1 MERTTDDK
9 RSALLPS
16 HPSRTPLLCSSV
28 VTTAAPLLLAI
39 AGSSLTPLPC
49 AFSLAG
55 VSLGSLALCSIGIAN
70 NYTSVLM
77 VRAASRL
84 GVSGYEEVVLA
95 AGGRQALKWCRVA
108 LVILLFGS
116 MCGCL
121 AAIQETAGRAA
132 AELGARTGYALPL
145 WLSASGAGR
154 IAMLV
159 TLTVFVLLPLSL
171 ASLGEL
177 PCVSL
182 LGVVLMVAISVY
194 VVGSAV
200 TVRLLTTIPPAALS
214 RMTLI
219 GLPQGGMALTE
230 AASTFGYAVRAAA
243 KPPLACRDASGR
255 ALLYRPVLTTL
266 ALACPHAHPPPSPPC
281 TSIAQFYV
289 QPCAV
294 PLLRT
299 LPAGERGASTLVAA
313 LHVTFVATGIAYL
326 AVGLGGLFF
335 FGEGAVP
342 QDLLQG
348 FHGRVGGSLAAVFCV
363 YLMLCFSPTV
373 VPLRETLVR
382 LHYESSMHYF
392 LSESTPRAPRP
403 DGAVEAC
410 REPSPHRSREEVT
423 APPPRPAVLPPVQ
436 NALLTASLVGLALG
450 VAALLPNASAQ
461 IFAVTGATGVCCIGY
476 IFPIYSY
483 WRLPEELGG
492 AADPADSPTWGGY
505 LGSWLTARAWPA
517 LVLGLGVLV
526 SLLTLVAI
534 FKQWTEPGMAGMCA
548 VD

>member
-230 AASTFGYAVRAAA
+230 AASTFGYA
-243 KPPLACRDASGR
+243 
-255 ALLYRPVLTTL
+255 
-266 ALACPHAHPPPSPPC
+266 
-281 TSIAQFYV
+281 FYV

-348 FHGRVGGSLAAVFCV
+348 FHGRIGGSLAAVFCV

-410 REPSPHRSREEVT
+410 REHSPHRSREEVT

-476 IFPIYSY
+476 VFPIYSY